1 MFRLNNRGQSLVLFI
16 VLIPIFLLIM
26 TLVYDIGNYVY
37 EKNRLTNSV
46 YMAISY
52 GLDNIDEVTS
62 VDVDN
67 YIRSNIDDLMSL
79 AVTIDDGVIE
89 VYATR
94 DIRGGI
100 GMMFGFDFAKIE
112 CSYRGIMDN
121 DKKVIERVV

>member
-89 VYATR
+89 VYAIR

-100 GMMFGFDFAKIE
+100 GMIFGFDFAKIE

>member
-16 VLIPIFLLIM
+16 VLIPIFLLVM

-52 GLDNIDEVTS
+52 GLDNIDEVTN

-67 YIRSNIDDLMSL
+67 YIRSNIDDLISL
-79 AVTIDDGVIE
+79 SVTINDGVIE
-89 VYATR
+89 VYAAS
-94 DIRGGI
+94 DIEGSI
-100 GMMFGFDFAKIE
+100 GMMFGFDFANIE

-121 DKKVIERVV
+121 DKKVIERLV

>member
-52 GLDNIDEVTS
+52 GLDNID
-62 VDVDN
+62 
-67 YIRSNIDDLMSL
+67 DLMSL

-89 VYATR
+89 VYAIR

-100 GMMFGFDFAKIE
+100 GMIFGFDFAKIE